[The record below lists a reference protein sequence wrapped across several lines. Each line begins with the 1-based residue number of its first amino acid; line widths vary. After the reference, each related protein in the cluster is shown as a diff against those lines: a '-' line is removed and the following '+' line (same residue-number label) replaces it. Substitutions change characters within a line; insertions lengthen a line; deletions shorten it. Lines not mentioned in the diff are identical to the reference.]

1 MALDRNHTRTFSD
14 EQLARLS
21 AWSERR
27 PCVTL
32 MGEFSA
38 GKSTLLNF
46 LIEDNLLPTRATATE
61 LPPVWFTYG
70 STGHHWVT
78 AEGDRRELDLSR
90 LDSVPRDARYIR
102 IYLQAEVLEHCDVI
116 DTPGISDP
124 NLATDSWRFAAGRS
138 DMILW
143 CTSATQAWRETERAT
158 WVALPERL
166 RKHSVLVVTRA
177 DKLLTD
183 LDKEKVARRMI
194 RETNGLF
201 SDMVFMATPDAVRA
215 KADLAEQGTSPLWE
229 ASGAGHLLD
238 VLAGRFE
245 AIRDDRQALL
255 RKHLGQEEPEPV
267 AVAEPVE
274 EPGAIQPTRVTMP
287 TRPVRP
293 AADGTRRTERPSG
306 EAMEQAEDAFEGAE
320 FANVRRLRPVPL
332 PTDQSF
338 VPEIEAAPAPRD
350 PLILRDIVA
359 PTSSEGD
366 LEDESVETADALE
379 EARDPSWAG
388 DDFGAPEEAV
398 PVDLDASVE
407 DVIAEASADDFE
419 ADEGMTVE
427 VAEVAAEV
435 NVEAASD
442 ESFTPAVEDSAEE
455 HAAELI
461 ETGHDMAPPEDV
473 ASYEDDPAP
482 VETAVDPDD
491 IEAVADAVDDQSYA
505 EASDDVVEAAS
516 EMPVEADAAEETA
529 DGFVDDEDA
538 GFESHETADADGAA
552 VLAGEPQ
559 DDAAEDDGEA
569 LAALVRSTV
578 TSADQDVGQPQGT
591 ASLPQAVALWR
602 AIVAGRDVDPA
613 NQQMVE
619 MIDELLMALGSVQ
632 SSETSADA
640 QGDAAATERS
650 DALAGWRRL
659 A

>member
-46 LIEDNLLPTRATATE
+46 LIEENLLPTRATATE

-124 NLATDSWRFAAGRS
+124 NLATESWRFAAGRS

-245 AIRDDRQALL
+245 AIRNDRQALL
-255 RKHLGQEEPEPV
+255 RKHLGQAEPEPV

-293 AADGTRRTERPSG
+293 AAEGTRRTERPSG
-306 EAMEQAEDAFEGAE
+306 EAMEQAKDAFEGAE
-320 FANVRRLRPVPL
+320 FANVRRLRPAPL
-332 PTDQSF
+332 SADQSF
-338 VPEIEAAPAPRD
+338 VPEVEAVPAPRD

-359 PTSSEGD
+359 PASSESD
-366 LEDESVETADALE
+366 LADESVGTADAVE
-379 EARDPSWAG
+379 DARDPSWAG
-388 DDFGAPEEAV
+388 DDFGTPEEAV
-398 PVDLDASVE
+398 PVDLDASGE
-407 DVIAEASADDFE
+407 DVIAEATTDAFE
-419 ADEGMTVE
+419 ADEGAPVGDAE
-427 VAEVAAEV
+427 VAEEV
-435 NVEAASD
+435 IAEAASD

-455 HAAELI
+455 DAADFI
-461 ETGHDMAPPEDV
+461 AAGHHMVPPADV
-473 ASYEDDPAP
+473 VSHENDPAP
-482 VETAVDPDD
+482 LETADDPDV
-491 IEAVADAVDDQSYA
+491 IQAVAGAVDDQTSA
-505 EASDDVVEAAS
+505 EASGDVAEAAS
-516 EMPVEADAAEETA
+516 EMSIEAGVAEETA
-529 DGFVDDEDA
+529 DGFVEDVDA
-538 GFESHETADADGAA
+538 GFEPHEAADADGSKFPAS
-552 VLAGEPQ
+552 EPQ

-578 TSADQDVGQPQGT
+578 TSAEQDVGQPQAT

-602 AIVAGRDVDPA
+602 AIVAARDVDPA
-613 NQQMVE
+613 NRQMVE
-619 MIDELLMALGSVQ
+619 MIDELLMSLGSAQ
-632 SSETSADA
+632 PSETSADA
-640 QGDAAATERS
+640 QGVSAAPERS